1 MTWTTPATGPHSPCY
16 TLYRDM
22 LEQPHLMI
30 AGTTGSGKSVAVN
43 ALIYTA
49 LYRLP
54 TDAPNGAQLILIDP
68 KRVELA
74 AYKHLPHTLR
84 YASEPAGMIEAL
96 RYAMQL
102 TEARYRAMQRKGLR
116 DYPGGDVYII
126 IDEFADLMT
135 TDRKHV
141 QPLIQRLAQI
151 GRAAHI
157 HIILATQCPLAKVI
171 PTEIKVNFDSR
182 VGLRCRSAQD
192 SRNIL
197 GFAGCETFPN
207 PRTERKAFGYYMTP
221 DETTLYSIPMIPE
234 NELTAR
240 VQWWTSQ
247 NKILRLFHRS
257 A

>member
-1 MTWTTPATGPHSPCY
+1 MIWTTPAGNRY
-16 TLYRDM
+16 NLYANM

-30 AGTTGSGKSVAVN
+30 AGTTGSGKSVIIN
-43 ALIYTA
+43 ALVYTA
-49 LYRLP
+49 LYKFP
-54 TDAPNGAQLILIDP
+54 TDTPNGVQFILIDP

-74 AYKHLPHTLR
+74 DYKRLPHTLR
-84 YASEPAGMIEAL
+84 YASEPAGIVEAL
-96 RYAMQL
+96 KYALQVTETRYKTMQHK
-102 TEARYRAMQRKGLR
+102 RLR
-116 DYPGGDVYII
+116 DYDGSNVYVI

-135 TDRKHV
+135 TNKKQV

-151 GRAAHI
+151 GRAAKV

-171 PTEIKVNFDSR
+171 PTEIKVNFDSC

-197 GFAGCETFPN
+197 GFTGCETFPN
-207 PRTERKAFGYYMTP
+207 PRTEHKAYGYYMTP
-221 DETTLYSIPMIPE
+221 DETTLYDIPMIPKD
-234 NELTAR
+234 ELTAR

-247 NKILRLFHRS
+247 NKGLRRWFKS